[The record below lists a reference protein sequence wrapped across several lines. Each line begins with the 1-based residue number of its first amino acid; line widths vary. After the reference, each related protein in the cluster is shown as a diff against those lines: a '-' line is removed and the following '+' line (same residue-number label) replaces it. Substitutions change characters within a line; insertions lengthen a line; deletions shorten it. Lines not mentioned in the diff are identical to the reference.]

1 MALSMKE
8 RNDGK
13 AWEAYEKAGEKLK
26 AEVMEKR
33 KAIAQKYKNVQP
45 TRYGMDGGQE
55 QKELG
60 EISRWFGQEVKKLRE
75 QSGIK

>member
-26 AEVMEKR
+26 VEVMEKR
-33 KAIAQKYKNVQP
+33 KAIAEKYKNVP
-45 TRYGMDGGQE
+45 PPRYGMDGGQE

-60 EISRWFGQEVKKLRE
+60 EITKWFGQEVKKLRE
-75 QSGIK
+75 QYGIK